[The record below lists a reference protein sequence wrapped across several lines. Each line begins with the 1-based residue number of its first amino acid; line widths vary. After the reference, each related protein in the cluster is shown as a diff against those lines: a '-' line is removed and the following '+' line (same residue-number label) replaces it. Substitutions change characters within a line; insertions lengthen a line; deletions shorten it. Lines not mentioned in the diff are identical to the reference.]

1 MTFGLALQRAREHHA
16 LSRTCLASQLGCSL
30 NDVIELEEDGPAAR
44 VLREKWRKPLEY
56 FFPKL
61 PG

>member
-1 MTFGLALQRAREHHA
+1 MTFGRALQKAREHHA

-30 NDVIELEEDGPAAR
+30 TEVIELEEDGPEAGE
-44 VLREKWRKPLEY
+44 LREKWREPLQY

-61 PG
+61 PR